1 MNKRHAAIENGLAEC
16 VESAVKDAQS
26 RASRFSRAYRGW
38 EPIRMPLLGAHVSTS
53 GGVDKAPGNGKD
65 LGCEAI
71 QVFTR
76 NQMQW
81 RARPCPQP
89 EVADFREGLKE
100 CGIRQRFRTIPISS
114 IWAALNQVTL
124 QKSLEAFADEIE
136 RCEQLGIP
144 FLVFHPGSHVGSGEA
159 AGLQRII
166 DSLDSALSLKP
177 SCETQVLLENTA
189 GQGSNLGYR
198 FEHLAEILGKT
209 QYPDRLGVCLDTCHL
224 FAAGYDLRT
233 RSTYEAVF
241 REFDAIVGLDR
252 VKAFHL
258 NDSKK
263 SLGSRVDRHEN
274 IGKGELGLEPFRFLL
289 NDPRLAALPM
299 LLETPGGDEA
309 YRQDLTTLRSLK
321 Q

>member
-1 MNKRHAAIENGLAEC
+1 
-16 VESAVKDAQS
+16 
-26 RASRFSRAYRGW
+26 
-38 EPIRMPLLGAHVSTS
+38 MPLLGAHVSTS

-81 RARPCPQP
+81 RARALSPL
-89 EVADFREGLKE
+89 EVANFHEGLKE
-100 CGIRQRFRTIPISS
+100 CNIRAVVSHDSYLINLGSHEP
-114 IWAALNQVTL
+114 ATL

-136 RCEQLGIP
+136 RCEQLGISY
-144 FLVFHPGSHVGSGEA
+144 LVFHPGSHVGSGEA

-166 DSLDSALSLKP
+166 DSLDAVLSLKP
-177 SCETQVLLENTA
+177 GNSTQVLLENTA

-209 QYPDRLGVCLDTCHL
+209 QYPHRLGVCLDTCHL

-233 RSTYEAVF
+233 RSAYEAVF
-241 REFDAIVGLDR
+241 REFDTIVGLDH

-263 SLGSRVDRHEN
+263 GLGSRVDRHEN

-289 NDPRLAALPM
+289 NDPRFAALPM

-309 YRQDLTTLRSLK
+309 YRQDLKTLRSLK

>member
-1 MNKRHAAIENGLAEC
+1 
-16 VESAVKDAQS
+16 
-26 RASRFSRAYRGW
+26 
-38 EPIRMPLLGAHVSTS
+38 MPLLGAHVSTS
-53 GGVDKAPGNGKD
+53 GGVDKAPANGKG
-65 LGCEAI
+65 LGCDAI

-81 RARPCPQP
+81 RARPLS
-89 EVADFREGLKE
+89 ELEIAGFREGLKDCRIQTTVSHDSYLINLGSHE
-100 CGIRQRFRTIPISS
+100 P
-114 IWAALNQVTL
+114 VTL

-136 RCEQLGIP
+136 RCEQLGIS

-159 AGLQRII
+159 AGLQRIA
-166 DSLDSALSLKP
+166 DSLNAVLGQKQKHR
-177 SCETQVLLENTA
+177 TQVLLENTA

-198 FEHLAEILGKT
+198 FEQLADILAKT
-209 QYPDRLGVCLDTCHL
+209 ENPSRLGVCLDTCHL
-224 FAAGYDLRT
+224 FASGYDLRT
-233 RSTYEAVF
+233 RSTYEATF
-241 REFDAIVGLDR
+241 EEFDAIVGLGR
-252 VKAFHL
+252 VKVFHL

-289 NDPRLAALPM
+289 NDPRFAGLPM

-309 YRQDLTTLRSLK
+309 YRIDLTTLRSLK